1 MKFIHAADL
10 HIDSPMRGLDAY
22 PGAPVD
28 RLRGA
33 TRRALIALV
42 DLALRE
48 EVDLVLLAGDIF
60 DRDLG
65 DFHAAMFFRQQMIRL
80 TNSGIRV
87 FVVKGNHDAEG
98 QIGKKLPEVAG
109 LHVFGSRTGEV
120 VDIPDLEAAV
130 HGRSFTER
138 EVRDDLVPSYKS
150 AVPARFNIGMLHTSL
165 TGRTGHDPYAPTD
178 IATLSAKG
186 YDYFALGHVHLR
198 EVVQDANPRIVF
210 PGNLQGRHAKETGS
224 KGCELVTV
232 DGGRIVASAHV
243 SLEVVRWHQIAI
255 SAEGL
260 ESLTQLAAGFQR
272 ACSALV
278 VGLEDRL
285 HALRVTVDGASIL
298 HVQEAAEPGAIVAS
312 LQAATQDFTAA
323 DIWIESVNLNMSS
336 PIDRSALAQRADAV
350 GEVMRLV
357 AELRADDAWLEE
369 WVRQSLDKLPVLPAE
384 LLDVDPSHLT
394 LENLKSLLA
403 DAETTVLSKLA
414 AAGG

>member
-22 PGAPVD
+22 AGSPVE

-48 EVDLVLLAGDIF
+48 EVDLVLLVGDVF

-80 TNSGIRV
+80 TGSGIRV

-120 VDIPDLEAAV
+120 VDILELETAV

-138 EVRDDLVPSYKS
+138 EVREDLVPSYKS
-150 AVPARFNIGMLHTSL
+150 ALPGRFNIGLLHTSL
-165 TGRTGHDPYAPTD
+165 TGRTGHEPYAPTD
-178 IATLSAKG
+178 VATLSAKG
-186 YDYFALGHVHLR
+186 YDYFALGHVHMR
-198 EVVQDANPRIVF
+198 EVVQEANPRIVF
-210 PGNLQGRHAKETGS
+210 PGNLQGRHVGETGS

-243 SLEVVRWHQIAI
+243 SLDVVRWHQIVI

-260 ESLTQLAAGFQR
+260 ETLTQLAIRFQE

-278 VGLEDRL
+278 VSLEDRL
-285 HALRVTVDGASIL
+285 HVLRVTVEGASML
-298 HVQEAAEPGAIVAS
+298 HAEESVEPGTLAAS
-312 LQAATQDFTAA
+312 LQAATQEFTAA
-323 DIWIESVNLNMSS
+323 DLWIESVRLNMSS
-336 PIDRSALAQRADAV
+336 PIDRSSLAEREDAV
-350 GEVMRLV
+350 GEVMRLIV
-357 AELRADDAWLEE
+357 ELRADDARLED
-369 WVRQSLDKLPVLPAE
+369 WVRQSLDKMPVLPSE
-384 LLDVDPSHLT
+384 LLDTDPLRLT
-394 LENLKSLLA
+394 LDNLKSLLA